1 MIITYMFKFHVSIH
15 QIFLKTWLEP
25 ITSYNL
31 SQLYMEPNIH
41 PWCFWILGVLQPDR
55 TTSRGALVAAA
66 SQAAARAE
74 RLHLKLQG
82 AMRRKQMEL
91 QAMEV
96 GLTGWWWDECGTEI
110 SF

>member
-1 MIITYMFKFHVSIH
+1 
-15 QIFLKTWLEP
+15 
-25 ITSYNL
+25 
-31 SQLYMEPNIH
+31 
-41 PWCFWILGVLQPDR
+41 LGVLQPEG
-55 TTSRGALVAAA
+55 TTPQGALVAAA

-96 GLTGWWWDECGTEI
+96 GWDICHKSIEMI
-110 SF
+110 QKNHRSAN